1 MDFKVAG
8 TAKGITAI
16 QMDIKIKGIDENIL
30 RTALEQARQGRLFIL
45 DKMLQVLPE
54 PRKEISKY
62 APKIISFTIDPDK
75 IREVIG
81 SGGKTINKII
91 DETGVK
97 IDITDDGTV
106 FIATPDQEMSDKA
119 KQMILAIAKD
129 PEVGDEFT
137 GKVVRILDFGAF
149 VELAPGKDGM
159 IHISK
164 LAKERVDK
172 VTDVVNIDDTV
183 TVKVIKVDDKGRIDL
198 KLIKK
203 L

>member
-1 MDFKVAG
+1 MCIRDSS
-8 TAKGITAI
+8 
-16 QMDIKIKGIDENIL
+16 
-30 RTALEQARQGRLFIL
+30 R
-45 DKMLQVLPE
+45 
-54 PRKEISKY
+54 Y

-81 SGGKTINKII
+81 SGGKVINKII
-91 DETGVK
+91 EETGVK

-106 FIATPDQEMSDKA
+106 FIATNNQEMSDKA
-119 KQMILAIAKD
+119 KRIIMAIVKE
-129 PEVGDEFT
+129 PEIGDEFT
-137 GKVVRILDFGAF
+137 GKVVRIMNFGAF

-164 LAKERVDK
+164 LAKERVEN
-172 VTDVVNIDDTV
+172 VTDVVNIGDTV
-183 TVKVIKVDDKGRIDL
+183 HVKVIKIDEKGRIDL